1 MNKMIKNKTK
11 ITLKNKSE
19 GIYNF
24 MDYKKTSTKII
35 YAVLVLIL
43 VIVSLICLFPV
54 VWVFLSSF
62 KTPTEFFSKEFTLF
76 PNKIDFSKITI
87 LWQEL
92 ELLKYYKNSL
102 ILVFGSVI
110 CSVFFNGLLA
120 YSVSI
125 LKPKGYQIVYA
136 LIMMTMMVPA
146 VTNMYPLLQNFVK
159 FEDVTGIKMFGSYL
173 PLCLAY
179 GANAFYFTLFKT
191 NFDRLPKEVFE
202 AATIDGCNKIQMF
215 FKIVLPLSVPII
227 VVVAIFTVNAAWS
240 DFLLPYLVLMG
251 NTDMKTIMIR
261 IYDLQVAP
269 PQGFTQD
276 KLFMLISLSIIP
288 VIIIFSIFQR
298 QITSAQTG
306 TGKD

>member
-1 MNKMIKNKTK
+1 MNKRV
-11 ITLKNKSE
+11 TLKNKTE

-24 MDYKKTSTKII
+24 MDYKKVSTKTI
-35 YAVLVLIL
+35 YVVLVLIL
-43 VIVSLICLFPV
+43 VIASIISLFPV

-62 KTPTEFFSKEFTLF
+62 KSPTEFFSKEFTLF
-76 PNKIDFSKITI
+76 PDKINFKKVIT
-87 LWQEL
+87 LWSEL
-92 ELLKYYKNSL
+92 ELLKYYVNSL
-102 ILVFGSVI
+102 ILVFGAVI
-110 CSVFFNGLLA
+110 CSIFFNGLLA
-120 YSVSI
+120 YAVSI
-125 LKPKGYQIVYA
+125 LKPKGYKIIYA
-136 LIMMTMMVPA
+136 LVMMTMMVPA

-159 FEDVTGIKMFGSYL
+159 FEDITGIKMFGSYL

-202 AATIDGCNKIQMF
+202 AATIDGCNKMQMF
-215 FKIVLPLSVPII
+215 FKIVLPLSIPIM

-251 NTDMKTIMIR
+251 NADKNTIMIR
-261 IYDLQVAP
+261 IFSLQMNP

-288 VIIIFSIFQR
+288 VIVIFAIFQR

>member
-1 MNKMIKNKTK
+1 MNKMMKNKTK
-11 ITLKNKSE
+11 ITLKNKTE

-110 CSVFFNGLLA
+110 CSLFFNGLLA

-215 FKIVLPLSVPII
+215 FKIVLPLSVPIM

>member
-11 ITLKNKSE
+11 ITLKNKTE

-215 FKIVLPLSVPII
+215 FKIVLPLSVPIM

>member
-1 MNKMIKNKTK
+1 MNKKV
-11 ITLKNKSE
+11 TLKNKTE

-24 MDYKKTSTKII
+24 MDYKKVSTKTI
-35 YAVLVLIL
+35 YVILALIL
-43 VIVSLICLFPV
+43 VITSIISLFPV
-54 VWVFLSSF
+54 IWVFLSSF
-62 KTPTEFFSKEFTLF
+62 KSPTEFFSKEFTLF
-76 PNKIDFSKITI
+76 PNKIDFGKVIT
-87 LWQEL
+87 LWSEL
-92 ELLKYYKNSL
+92 ELLKYYVNSL
-102 ILVFGSVI
+102 VLVFGAVI
-110 CSVFFNGLLA
+110 CSIFFNGLLA
-120 YSVSI
+120 YAVSI
-125 LKPKGYQIVYA
+125 LKPKGYQIIYV
-136 LIMMTMMVPA
+136 LVMMTMMVPA

-159 FEDVTGIKMFGSYL
+159 FEELTGIKMFGSYL

-202 AATIDGCNKIQMF
+202 AATIDGCNKMQMF
-215 FKIVLPLSVPII
+215 FKIVLPLSIPIM

-251 NTDMKTIMIR
+251 NADKNTIMIR
-261 IYDLQVAP
+261 IFSLQMNP

-288 VIIIFSIFQR
+288 VIIIFAIFQR

>member
-11 ITLKNKSE
+11 ITLKNKTE

-54 VWVFLSSF
+54 IWVFLSSF

-76 PNKIDFSKITI
+76 PNKIDFSKITV

-110 CSVFFNGLLA
+110 CSVLFNGLMA

-159 FEDVTGIKMFGSYL
+159 FEDITGIKMFGSYL

-202 AATIDGCNKIQMF
+202 AATIDGCNKMQMF
-215 FKIVLPLSVPII
+215 FKIVLPLSVPIM